1 MFSDWKM
8 FCLGYLAR
16 SHTKLALYIVGY
28 EAGIFW
34 SEMFYKNKN
43 KLWNIHTMC
52 KVILYW
58 MTVP

>member
-28 EAGIFW
+28 EAGLFW
-34 SEMFYKNKN
+34 PEMFYKNK
-43 KLWNIHTMC
+43 K
-52 KVILYW
+52 
-58 MTVP
+58 